1 MMQAMLPW
9 LIDAL
14 IIAGLVIMSIAIY
27 GMLWLP
33 DLYTRLHAASKAAF
47 LGVLPLLIVV
57 SITGEPA
64 FFYRSILIG
73 VFLILTT
80 PVGAHAMARAAFLK
94 RERLETPGAVDES
107 GHHLAGGEGQ

>member
-1 MMQAMLPW
+1 MIEAFVPW
-9 LIDAL
+9 IIDGL
-14 IIAGLVIMSIAIY
+14 IIVGLIIMSVAIY
-27 GMLWLP
+27 GMVWLP

-64 FFYRSILIG
+64 FFFRSILIG
-73 VFLILTT
+73 LFLILTT

-94 RERLETPGAVDES
+94 RERLKTPGAIDES
-107 GHHLAGGEGQ
+107 GHQLAGGE